1 MNKKTYNGRL
11 FVDFLVFIL
20 DNVKIQVLHK
30 QSVVV
35 EWAKEPHQA
44 SLLHT

>member
-1 MNKKTYNGRL
+1 MNKKTYHARI

-20 DNVKIQVLHK
+20 DGVKMQVLHK
-30 QSVVV
+30 QTVVT

-44 SLLHT
+44 SLLHV